1 MSGED
6 RLENIEKMLDR
17 QAQDLVDIKTTLSS
31 IAVQDQRLQTLE
43 KGCDALWLK
52 YDELAAPEGVIQNM
66 KAFQASCP
74 RATIRWVWVCLVPMA
89 LTQVLVAI
97 GLFKLIWGVQ

>member
-1 MSGED
+1 MSEED

-43 KGCDALWLK
+43 KSSDTLWRK
-52 YDELAAPEGVIQNM
+52 YDELAAPEGIIQNM

-89 LTQVLVAI
+89 ATQILVAI
-97 GLFKLIWGVQ
+97 GLIKIIWG